1 MGDVLRLILA
11 LAAAVL
17 AFSPLGAARAQTNGE
32 AAASERVVY
41 RNATL
46 IDGAGG
52 PARSGMDILVEGA
65 RIAAIG
71 ANLEPEGARIV
82 DASGLY
88 VTPGLIDA
96 HVHIATPPNARG
108 AQALLRRQLYSGV
121 TAVRVMADDLRSVAE
136 IAREARL
143 GEIASPDI
151 YYAALMAGESF
162 FADPRTIA
170 AAAGETPGRVP
181 WMQAITDDTDIRLAV
196 AMARGTYAS
205 GIKIYANLPAH
216 LVRRIT
222 QEAHRQGIP
231 VWAHT
236 MVYPATPAEVARAG
250 VDVMSHA
257 CSLAHQGQSVRPTS
271 YATRTP
277 IDPTAFLP
285 GDNPAIAAVV
295 RDMARREIILDATV
309 RVYAEQNRAYAGD
322 PSRRA
327 PLCTAA
333 LSYAMTRQAYQ
344 AGVRIAAG
352 TDGDTGW
359 DAPFPSLIEEMEL
372 LQNEVGMAPMD
383 VLRAATSVAADAMGR
398 SEDMGVI
405 APGRL
410 ANMVFTRTDPSADVA
425 NLRTLV
431 FTVKRGLVF
440 QRADYPAITAD
451 EGRALDE

>member
-1 MGDVLRLILA
+1 MGDVLRLVLA
-11 LAAAVL
+11 LAAIAL
-17 AFSPLGAARAQTNGE
+17 AFVPLDAAWAQSRGE
-32 AAASERVVY
+32 AATNERVVY
-41 RNATL
+41 RNVTL

-52 PARSGMDILVEGA
+52 PARAGVDILVEGA

-71 ANLEPEGARIV
+71 ADLAPEGARIV
-82 DASGLY
+82 DTSGLY

-170 AAAGETPGRVP
+170 AAAGETPGHVP
-181 WMQAITDDTDIRLAV
+181 WMQAISDETDIRLAV

-257 CSLAHQGQSVRPTS
+257 CSLAHQGQSERPAN

-277 IDPTAFLP
+277 IDPTPFLA
-285 GDNPAIAAVV
+285 GDNPAVAAVV
-295 RDMARREIILDATV
+295 RDMAQRRIILDATV
-309 RVYAEQNRAYAGD
+309 RIYAEQDRAHVSD

-333 LSYAMTRQAYQ
+333 LSYAMTRQAYR
-344 AGVRIAAG
+344 AGVQIAAG

-359 DAPFPSLIEEMEL
+359 EAPFPSLIEEMEL
-372 LQNEVGMAPMD
+372 LQNEAGMAPMD
-383 VLRAATSVAADAMGR
+383 VLRAATSVAADALGR
-398 SEDMGVI
+398 GEDMGVV

-410 ANMVFTRTDPSADVA
+410 ANMVFTRADPSVDVS

-431 FTVKRGLVF
+431 FTVKRGLAF
-440 QRADYPAITAD
+440 QRADYPTITAD